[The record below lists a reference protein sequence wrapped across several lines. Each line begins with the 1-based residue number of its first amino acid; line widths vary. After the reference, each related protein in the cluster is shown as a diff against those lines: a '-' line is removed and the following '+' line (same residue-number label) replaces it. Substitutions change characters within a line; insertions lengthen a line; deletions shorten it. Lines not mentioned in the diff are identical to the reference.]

1 MNQIVK
7 YEQKVRLSM
16 ERRENIMQKKLPIGI
31 ENFEDMIKENYYYVD
46 KTGLIK
52 QLLNER
58 GLVNLFTRP
67 RRFGKSLNMSMLKYF
82 FEIGNDQAI
91 FENLEIS
98 KEKELCDQYQGK
110 FPVISVSLKGA
121 KAGNYEDAKDM
132 MKYIMAAESRRLYD
146 RMSEDKLSEKQ
157 KEQMKSLMSDDMK
170 DTELMTA
177 LWILSSILKEYYG
190 KKVIILIDEYDVPLD
205 KAFENDYYN
214 EMIILLRNMLEQS
227 LKTNDNLY
235 MAVLTGCLRI
245 ARESI
250 FTGLNNFNIFSITDQ
265 YFDEHFGFTDKEVK
279 EILQYY
285 KVPEAFEQTK
295 KWYDG
300 YHFGSAD
307 IYCPWDVI
315 NHCKALKVESDATPQ
330 PYWIN
335 TSGNYI
341 VKRFIEK
348 ANQQTRREIEQLI
361 EGKAIQKEIRLE
373 LTYNELDSTI
383 ENLWSVLFATGYLT
397 QQGKPQGRI
406 YSLVIP
412 NESIREIFIE
422 QIQEWF
428 KETTRK
434 DENRLKDF
442 CKAFEEG
449 NAEAIEE
456 QFNNYLMKTIS
467 IRDTFTSKKEN
478 FYHGVLLGLLSYDP
492 DWYITSNTESGDGY
506 SDIMIEAE
514 QARIGI
520 IIEVKYAENIKT
532 LDKAC
537 EKALKQIKE
546 KHYDQKLE
554 EEGYETILNYGIA
567 CYKKR
572 CKVLMD

>member
-1 MNQIVK
+1 
-7 YEQKVRLSM
+7 M
-16 ERRENIMQKKLPIGI
+16 ETKNKKLPVGI
-31 ENFEDMIKENYYYVD
+31 EMFRDIREHDFYYID
-46 KTGLIK
+46 KTGFIK
-52 QLLNER
+52 ELLESWTE
-58 GLVNLFTRP
+58 VNLFTRP
-67 RRFGKSLNMSMLKYF
+67 RRFGKSLNMDMLKAF
-82 FEIGNDQAI
+82 FEIGTDKRL
-91 FENLEIS
+91 FDGLEIS
-98 KEKELCDQYQGK
+98 AEKQICEEYMGK
-110 FPVISVSLKGA
+110 FPVISVSLKDVE
-121 KAGNYEDAKDM
+121 GNGFEEAKDM
-132 MKYIMAAESRRLYD
+132 LETVISDEALRFQYLMDSPKLTSYEKARFEPLLTGRFEKTSQLTASLKTLSALLY
-146 RMSEDKLSEKQ
+146 KHTG
-157 KEQMKSLMSDDMK
+157 
-170 DTELMTA
+170 TE
-177 LWILSSILKEYYG
+177 
-190 KKVIILIDEYDVPLD
+190 VIILIDEYDVPLD
-205 KAFENDYYN
+205 KAYVNGYY
-214 EMIILLRNMLEQS
+214 EQMVQLIRS
-227 LKTNDNLY
+227 LFSQVLKTNSNLRF
-235 MAVLTGCLRI
+235 AVITGCLRI
-245 ARESI
+245 SKESI
-250 FTGLNNFNIFSITDQ
+250 FTGINNFTVHSVSDSD
-265 YFDEHFGFTDKEVK
+265 YGEYFGFTDQEVRELLSYYEMEELYLVVK
-279 EILQYY
+279 E
-285 KVPEAFEQTK
+285 
-295 KWYDG
+295 WYDG
-300 YHFGSAD
+300 YQFAKEE
-307 IYCPWDVI
+307 IYCPWDVLNYI
-315 NHCKALKVESDATPQ
+315 REHIGDRNVPPKL
-330 PYWIN
+330 YWIN

-341 VKRFIEK
+341 GKRFIEK

-397 QQGKPQGRI
+397 QQGKPQGRT
-406 YSLVIP
+406 YSLIIP
-412 NESIREIFIE
+412 NESIRQIFIE

-467 IRDTFTSKKEN
+467 IRDTFTTKKEN

-492 DWYITSNTESGDGY
+492 DWYITSNQESGDGY

-537 EKALKQIKE
+537 QKALKQIKE
-546 KHYDQKLE
+546 KNYDQKLE

-572 CKVLMD
+572 CKVLVDK

>member
-1 MNQIVK
+1 MRKGGN
-7 YEQKVRLSM
+7 L
-16 ERRENIMQKKLPIGI
+16 MQKKLPIGI

-52 QLLNER
+52 QLLNEH

-91 FENLEIS
+91 FEGLEIS

-110 FPVISVSLKGA
+110 FPMISVSLKGA
-121 KAGNYEDAKDM
+121 KAGNYEDAKAM

-157 KEQMKSLMSDDMK
+157 KEQMKSLMSDNMK

-205 KAFENDYYN
+205 KAFENNYYN

-265 YFDEHFGFTDKEVK
+265 YFDEYFGFTDKEVK

-300 YHFGSAD
+300 YRFGNTD

-315 NHCKALKVESDATPQ
+315 NHCRALKVEPDATPQ

-397 QQGKPQGRI
+397 QQEKPQGRT
-406 YSLVIP
+406 YSLIIP
-412 NESIREIFIE
+412 NESIRQIFIE

-449 NAEAIEE
+449 NAEAIE
-456 QFNNYLMKTIS
+456 QQLNDYLMKTIS
-467 IRDTFTSKKEN
+467 IRDTFTTKKEN

-514 QARIGI
+514 QARTGI

-546 KHYDQKLE
+546 KNYDQKLQ

-572 CKVLMD
+572 CKVIVD

>member
-1 MNQIVK
+1 
-7 YEQKVRLSM
+7 
-16 ERRENIMQKKLPIGI
+16 
-31 ENFEDMIKENYYYVD
+31 
-46 KTGLIK
+46 
-52 QLLNER
+52 
-58 GLVNLFTRP
+58 
-67 RRFGKSLNMSMLKYF
+67 
-82 FEIGNDQAI
+82 
-91 FENLEIS
+91 
-98 KEKELCDQYQGK
+98 
-110 FPVISVSLKGA
+110 
-121 KAGNYEDAKDM
+121 M

-146 RMSEDKLSEKQ
+146 RMSGDKLSEKQ
-157 KEQMKSLMSDDMK
+157 KEQMKSLMSDNMK

-205 KAFENDYYN
+205 KAFENNYYN

-265 YFDEHFGFTDKEVK
+265 YFDEYFGFTDKEVK

-300 YHFGSAD
+300 YRFGNTD

-315 NHCKALKVESDATPQ
+315 NHCRALKVEPDATPQ

-397 QQGKPQGRI
+397 QQG
-406 YSLVIP
+406 
-412 NESIREIFIE
+412 NH
-422 QIQEWF
+422 
-428 KETTRK
+428 
-434 DENRLKDF
+434 LKDF

-467 IRDTFTSKKEN
+467 IRDTFTTKKEN

-492 DWYITSNTESGDGY
+492 DWYITSNQESGDGY

-537 EKALKQIKE
+537 QKALKQIKE
-546 KHYDQKLE
+546 KNYDQKL

-572 CKVLMD
+572 CKVLVDK

>member
-1 MNQIVK
+1 MWKGGN
-7 YEQKVRLSM
+7 L
-16 ERRENIMQKKLPIGI
+16 MQKKLPIGI

-52 QLLNER
+52 QLLNEH

-82 FEIGNDQAI
+82 FEIGNDQSI
-91 FENLEIS
+91 FEGLEIS

-110 FPVISVSLKGA
+110 FPMISVSLKGA
-121 KAGNYEDAKDM
+121 KAGNYADAKAM
-132 MKYIMAAESRRLYD
+132 MKYIMAAESRRLYN
-146 RMSEDKLSEKQ
+146 RMSGDKLSEKQ
-157 KEQMKSLMSDDMK
+157 KEQMKSLMSDNMK

-177 LWILSSILKEYYG
+177 LWILSSILKDYYG

-205 KAFENDYYN
+205 KAFENNYYN

-265 YFDEHFGFTDKEVK
+265 YFDEYFGFTDKEVK

-285 KVPEAFEQTK
+285 KVPEAFEQTN

-300 YHFGSAD
+300 YRFGNTD

-315 NHCKALKVESDATPQ
+315 NHCRALKVEPDATPQ

-397 QQGKPQGRI
+397 QQGKPQGRT
-406 YSLVIP
+406 YSLIIP
-412 NESIREIFIE
+412 NESIRQIFIE

-467 IRDTFTSKKEN
+467 IRDTFTTKKEN

-492 DWYITSNTESGDGY
+492 DWYITSNQESGDGY

-537 EKALKQIKE
+537 QKALKQIKE
-546 KHYDQKLE
+546 KNYDQKLE

-572 CKVLMD
+572 CKVLVDK

>member
-1 MNQIVK
+1 MWKGGN
-7 YEQKVRLSM
+7 L
-16 ERRENIMQKKLPIGI
+16 MQKKLPIGI

-52 QLLNER
+52 QLLNEH

-91 FENLEIS
+91 FEGLEIS
-98 KEKELCDQYQGK
+98 KDKELCDQYQGK

-121 KAGNYEDAKDM
+121 KAGNYEDAKAM

-146 RMSEDKLSEKQ
+146 RMSGDKLSEKQ
-157 KEQMKSLMSDDMK
+157 KEQMKSLMSDNMK

-177 LWILSSILKEYYG
+177 LWILSFILKEYYG

-205 KAFENDYYN
+205 KAFENNYYN

-250 FTGLNNFNIFSITDQ
+250 FTGLNNFDIFSITDQ
-265 YFDEHFGFTDKEVK
+265 YFDEYFGFTDKEVK

-300 YHFGSAD
+300 YRFGNTD

-315 NHCKALKVESDATPQ
+315 NHCRALKVEPDATPQ

-397 QQGKPQGRI
+397 QQGKPQGRT
-406 YSLVIP
+406 YSLIIP
-412 NESIREIFIE
+412 NESIRQIFIE

-467 IRDTFTSKKEN
+467 IRDTFTTKKEN

-492 DWYITSNTESGDGY
+492 DWYITSNQESGDGY

-537 EKALKQIKE
+537 QKALKQIKE
-546 KHYDQKLE
+546 KNYDQKLE

-572 CKVLMD
+572 CKVLVDK

>member
-1 MNQIVK
+1 MRKGGN
-7 YEQKVRLSM
+7 L
-16 ERRENIMQKKLPIGI
+16 MQKKLPIGI

-46 KTGLIK
+46 KTGLLK
-52 QLLNER
+52 QLLNEH

-67 RRFGKSLNMSMLKYF
+67 SRFGKSLNMSMLKYF

-91 FENLEIS
+91 FEGLEIS
-98 KEKELCDQYQGK
+98 KDKELCDQYQGK

-121 KAGNYEDAKDM
+121 KAGNYEDAKAM

-146 RMSEDKLSEKQ
+146 RMSGDKLSEKQ
-157 KEQMKSLMSDDMK
+157 KEQMKSLMSDNMK

-205 KAFENDYYN
+205 KAFENNYYN

-265 YFDEHFGFTDKEVK
+265 YFDEYFGFTDKEVK

-300 YHFGSAD
+300 YRFGNTD

-315 NHCKALKVESDATPQ
+315 NHCRALKVEPDATPQ

-397 QQGKPQGRI
+397 QQGKPQGRT
-406 YSLVIP
+406 YSLIIP
-412 NESIREIFIE
+412 NESIRQIFIE

-467 IRDTFTSKKEN
+467 IRDTFTTKKEN

-492 DWYITSNTESGDGY
+492 DWYITSNQESGDGY

-520 IIEVKYAENIKT
+520 IIEVKYAENIKM

-554 EEGYETILNYGIA
+554 KEGYETILNYGIA

-572 CKVLMD
+572 CKVLVDK

>member
-1 MNQIVK
+1 MRKGGN
-7 YEQKVRLSM
+7 L
-16 ERRENIMQKKLPIGI
+16 MQKKLPIGI

-52 QLLNER
+52 QLLNEH
-58 GLVNLFTRP
+58 GLVNLFTRT

-91 FENLEIS
+91 FEGLEIS
-98 KEKELCDQYQGK
+98 KDKELCDQYQGK

-121 KAGNYEDAKDM
+121 KAGNYEDAKAM

-146 RMSEDKLSEKQ
+146 RMSGDKLSEKQ
-157 KEQMKSLMSDDMK
+157 KEQMKSLMSDNMK

-205 KAFENDYYN
+205 KAFENNYYN

-265 YFDEHFGFTDKEVK
+265 YFDEYFGFTDKEVK

-300 YHFGSAD
+300 YRFGNTD

-315 NHCKALKVESDATPQ
+315 NHCRALKVEPDATPQ

-397 QQGKPQGRI
+397 QQGKPQGRT
-406 YSLVIP
+406 YSLIIP
-412 NESIREIFIE
+412 NESIRQIFIE

-467 IRDTFTSKKEN
+467 IRDTFTTKKEN

-492 DWYITSNTESGDGY
+492 DWYITSNQESGDGY

-520 IIEVKYAENIKT
+520 IIEVKYAENIKM

-554 EEGYETILNYGIA
+554 KEGYETILNYGIA

-572 CKVLMD
+572 CKVLVDK

>member
-1 MNQIVK
+1 MRKGGN
-7 YEQKVRLSM
+7 L
-16 ERRENIMQKKLPIGI
+16 MQKKLPIGI

-46 KTGLIK
+46 KTGLLK
-52 QLLNER
+52 QLLNEH

-91 FENLEIS
+91 FEGLEIS
-98 KEKELCDQYQGK
+98 KDKELCDQYQGK

-121 KAGNYEDAKDM
+121 KAGNYEDAKAM

-146 RMSEDKLSEKQ
+146 RMSGDKLSEKQ
-157 KEQMKSLMSDDMK
+157 KEQMKSLMSDNMK

-205 KAFENDYYN
+205 KAFENNYYN
-214 EMIILLRNMLEQS
+214 EMIILLRNMLKQS

-250 FTGLNNFNIFSITDQ
+250 FIGLNNFNIFSITDQ
-265 YFDEHFGFTDKEVK
+265 YFDEYFGFTDKEVK

-300 YHFGSAD
+300 YRFGNTD

-315 NHCKALKVESDATPQ
+315 NHCRALKVEPDATPQ
-330 PYWIN
+330 PYLIN

-397 QQGKPQGRI
+397 QQGKPQGRT
-406 YSLVIP
+406 YSLIIP
-412 NESIREIFIE
+412 NESIRQIFIE

-467 IRDTFTSKKEN
+467 IRDTFTTKKEN

-492 DWYITSNTESGDGY
+492 DWYITSNQESGDGY

-537 EKALKQIKE
+537 QKALKQIKE
-546 KHYDQKLE
+546 KNYDQKL

-572 CKVLMD
+572 CKVLVDK

>member
-1 MNQIVK
+1 MRKGGN
-7 YEQKVRLSM
+7 L
-16 ERRENIMQKKLPIGI
+16 MQKKLPIGI
-31 ENFEDMIKENYYYVD
+31 ENFEDMIKENYYVD
-46 KTGLIK
+46 KTGLLK
-52 QLLNER
+52 QLLNEH

-91 FENLEIS
+91 FEGLEIS
-98 KEKELCDQYQGK
+98 KDKELCDQYQGK

-121 KAGNYEDAKDM
+121 KAGNYEDAKAM

-146 RMSEDKLSEKQ
+146 RMSGDKLSEKQ
-157 KEQMKSLMSDDMK
+157 KEQMKSLMSDNMK

-205 KAFENDYYN
+205 KAFENNYYN

-265 YFDEHFGFTDKEVK
+265 YFDEYFGFTDKEVK

-300 YHFGSAD
+300 YRFGNTD

-315 NHCKALKVESDATPQ
+315 NHCRALKVEPDATPQ

-397 QQGKPQGRI
+397 QQGKPQGRT
-406 YSLVIP
+406 YSLIIP
-412 NESIREIFIE
+412 NESIRQIFIE

-467 IRDTFTSKKEN
+467 IRDTFTTKKEN

-492 DWYITSNTESGDGY
+492 DWYITSNQESGDGY

-520 IIEVKYAENIKT
+520 IIEVKYAENIKM

-554 EEGYETILNYGIA
+554 KEGYETILNYGIA

-572 CKVLMD
+572 CKVLVDK

>member
-1 MNQIVK
+1 MRKGGN
-7 YEQKVRLSM
+7 L
-16 ERRENIMQKKLPIGI
+16 MQKKLPIEI

-46 KTGLIK
+46 KTGLLK
-52 QLLNER
+52 QLLNEH

-91 FENLEIS
+91 FEGLEIS
-98 KEKELCDQYQGK
+98 KDKELCNQYQGK

-121 KAGNYEDAKDM
+121 KAGNYEDAKAM

-146 RMSEDKLSEKQ
+146 RMSGDKLSEKQ
-157 KEQMKSLMSDDMK
+157 KEQMKSLMSDNMK

-205 KAFENDYYN
+205 KAFENNYYN

-265 YFDEHFGFTDKEVK
+265 YFDEYFGFKDKEVK

-300 YHFGSAD
+300 YRFGNTD

-315 NHCKALKVESDATPQ
+315 NHCRALKVEPDATPQ

-397 QQGKPQGRI
+397 QQGKPQGRT
-406 YSLVIP
+406 YSLIIP
-412 NESIREIFIE
+412 NESIRQIFIE

-449 NAEAIEE
+449 NTEAIEE

-467 IRDTFTSKKEN
+467 IRDTFTTKKEN

-492 DWYITSNTESGDGY
+492 DWYITSNQESGDGY

-537 EKALKQIKE
+537 QKALKQIKE
-546 KHYDQKLE
+546 KNYDQKLE

-572 CKVLMD
+572 CKVLVDK

>member
-1 MNQIVK
+1 MRKGGN
-7 YEQKVRLSM
+7 L
-16 ERRENIMQKKLPIGI
+16 MQKKLPIGI

-46 KTGLIK
+46 KTGLLK
-52 QLLNER
+52 QLLNEH

-91 FENLEIS
+91 FEDLEIS
-98 KEKELCDQYQGK
+98 KDKELCDQYQGK

-121 KAGNYEDAKDM
+121 KAGNYEDAKAM

-146 RMSEDKLSEKQ
+146 RMSGDKLSEKQ
-157 KEQMKSLMSDDMK
+157 KEQMKSLMSDNMK

-205 KAFENDYYN
+205 KAFENNYYN
-214 EMIILLRNMLEQS
+214 EMIILLRNMLKQS

-265 YFDEHFGFTDKEVK
+265 YFDEYFGFTDKEVK

-300 YHFGSAD
+300 YRFGNTD

-315 NHCKALKVESDATPQ
+315 NHCRALKVEPDATPQ

-406 YSLVIP
+406 YSLIIP
-412 NESIREIFIE
+412 NESIRQIFIE

-434 DENRLKDF
+434 DKNRLKDF

-449 NAEAIEE
+449 NTETIE
-456 QFNNYLMKTIS
+456 QQLNDYLMKTIS
-467 IRDTFTSKKEN
+467 IRDTFTTKKEN

-514 QARIGI
+514 QARTGI
-520 IIEVKYAENIKT
+520 IIEVKYAENIKM

-572 CKVLMD
+572 CKVLVDK

>member
-1 MNQIVK
+1 MRKGGN
-7 YEQKVRLSM
+7 L
-16 ERRENIMQKKLPIGI
+16 MQKKLPIGI

-46 KTGLIK
+46 KTGLLK
-52 QLLNER
+52 QLLNEH

-91 FENLEIS
+91 FEGLEIS
-98 KEKELCDQYQGK
+98 KDKELCDQYQGK

-121 KAGNYEDAKDM
+121 KAGNYEDAKAM

-146 RMSEDKLSEKQ
+146 RMSGDKLSEKQ
-157 KEQMKSLMSDDMK
+157 KEQMKSLMSDNMK

-205 KAFENDYYN
+205 KAFENNYYN
-214 EMIILLRNMLEQS
+214 EMIILLRNMLKQS

-265 YFDEHFGFTDKEVK
+265 YFDEYFGFTDKEVK

-300 YHFGSAD
+300 YRFGNTD

-315 NHCKALKVESDATPQ
+315 NHCRALKVEPDATPQ

-373 LTYNELDSTI
+373 LTYNELDITI

-397 QQGKPQGRI
+397 QQGKPQGRT
-406 YSLVIP
+406 YSLIIP
-412 NESIREIFIE
+412 NESIRQIFIE

-467 IRDTFTSKKEN
+467 IRDTFTTKKEN

-492 DWYITSNTESGDGY
+492 DWYITSNQESGDGY

-537 EKALKQIKE
+537 QKALKQIKE
-546 KHYDQKLE
+546 KNYDQKLE
-554 EEGYETILNYGIA
+554 EEGYETILN
-567 CYKKR
+567 
-572 CKVLMD
+572 

>member
-1 MNQIVK
+1 MRKGGN
-7 YEQKVRLSM
+7 L
-16 ERRENIMQKKLPIGI
+16 MQKKLPIGI

-46 KTGLIK
+46 KTGLLK
-52 QLLNER
+52 QLLNEH

-91 FENLEIS
+91 FEGLEIS
-98 KEKELCDQYQGK
+98 KDKELCDQYQGK

-121 KAGNYEDAKDM
+121 KAGNYEDAKAM

-146 RMSEDKLSEKQ
+146 RMSGDKLSEKQ
-157 KEQMKSLMSDDMK
+157 KEQMKSLMSDNMK

-205 KAFENDYYN
+205 KA
-214 EMIILLRNMLEQS
+214 LEQS

-265 YFDEHFGFTDKEVK
+265 YFDEYFGFTDKEVK

-300 YHFGSAD
+300 YRFGNTD

-315 NHCKALKVESDATPQ
+315 NHCRALKVEPDATPQ

-397 QQGKPQGRI
+397 QQGKPQGRT
-406 YSLVIP
+406 YSLIIP
-412 NESIREIFIE
+412 NESIRQIFIE

-467 IRDTFTSKKEN
+467 IRDTFTTKKEN

-492 DWYITSNTESGDGY
+492 DWYITSNQESGDGY

-520 IIEVKYAENIKT
+520 IIEVKYAENIKM

-554 EEGYETILNYGIA
+554 KEGYETILNYGIA

-572 CKVLMD
+572 CKVLVDK

>member
-1 MNQIVK
+1 
-7 YEQKVRLSM
+7 
-16 ERRENIMQKKLPIGI
+16 MQKKLPIGI

-52 QLLNER
+52 QLLNEH

-91 FENLEIS
+91 FEGLEIS
-98 KEKELCDQYQGK
+98 KDKELCDQYQEK

-121 KAGNYEDAKDM
+121 KAGNYEDAKKL
-132 MKYIMAAESRRLYD
+132 MKYIVAAESRRLYD
-146 RMSEDKLSEKQ
+146 RMSEDKLNEKQ
-157 KEQMKSLMSDDMK
+157 KEQMNPLMSDNMK

-205 KAFENDYYN
+205 KAFENNYYN

-245 ARESI
+245 ARDSI

-265 YFDEHFGFTDKEVK
+265 YFDEYFGFTDKEVK

-300 YHFGSAD
+300 YRFGNTD

-315 NHCKALKVESDATPQ
+315 NHCRALKVEPDATPQ

-397 QQGKPQGRI
+397 QQGKQQGRT
-406 YSLVIP
+406 YSLIIP
-412 NESIREIFIE
+412 NESIRQIFIE

-449 NAEAIEE
+449 NAEAIE
-456 QFNNYLMKTIS
+456 QQLNDYLMKTIS
-467 IRDTFTSKKEN
+467 IRDTFTTKKEN

-514 QARIGI
+514 QARTGI
-520 IIEVKYAENIKT
+520 IIEVKYAENIKM

-546 KHYDQKLE
+546 KHYDHKLE

-572 CKVLMD
+572 CKVMVDK

>member
-1 MNQIVK
+1 MRKGGN
-7 YEQKVRLSM
+7 L
-16 ERRENIMQKKLPIGI
+16 MQKKLPIGI

-46 KTGLIK
+46 KTGLLK
-52 QLLNER
+52 QLLNEH

-91 FENLEIS
+91 FEGLEIS
-98 KEKELCDQYQGK
+98 KDKELCDQYQGK

-121 KAGNYEDAKDM
+121 KAGNYEDAKAM

-146 RMSEDKLSEKQ
+146 RMSGDKLSEKQ
-157 KEQMKSLMSDDMK
+157 KEQMKSLMSDNMK

-205 KAFENDYYN
+205 KAFENNYYN

-265 YFDEHFGFTDKEVK
+265 YFDEYFGFTDKEVK

-300 YHFGSAD
+300 YRFGNTD

-315 NHCKALKVESDATPQ
+315 NHCRALKVEPDATPQ

-397 QQGKPQGRI
+397 QQGKPQGRT
-406 YSLVIP
+406 YSLIIP
-412 NESIREIFIE
+412 NESIRQIFIE

-467 IRDTFTSKKEN
+467 IRDTFTTKKEN

-492 DWYITSNTESGDGY
+492 DWYITSNQESGDGY
-506 SDIMIEAE
+506 SDIKIEAE

-520 IIEVKYAENIKT
+520 IIEVKYAENIKM

-554 EEGYETILNYGIA
+554 KEGYETILNYGIA

-572 CKVLMD
+572 CKVLVDK

>member
-1 MNQIVK
+1 MRKGGN
-7 YEQKVRLSM
+7 L
-16 ERRENIMQKKLPIGI
+16 MQKKLPIGI

-46 KTGLIK
+46 KTGLLK
-52 QLLNER
+52 QLLNEH

-91 FENLEIS
+91 FEGLEIS
-98 KEKELCDQYQGK
+98 KDKELCDQYQGK

-121 KAGNYEDAKDM
+121 KAGNYEDAKAM

-146 RMSEDKLSEKQ
+146 RMSGDKLSEKQ
-157 KEQMKSLMSDDMK
+157 KEQMKSLMSDNMK

-205 KAFENDYYN
+205 KAFENNYYN

-265 YFDEHFGFTDKEVK
+265 YFDEYFGFTDKEVK

-300 YHFGSAD
+300 YRFGNTD
-307 IYCPWDVI
+307 IYCPWDII
-315 NHCKALKVESDATPQ
+315 NHCRALKVEPDATPQ

-397 QQGKPQGRI
+397 QQGKPQGRT
-406 YSLVIP
+406 YSLIIP
-412 NESIREIFIE
+412 NESIRQIFIE

-467 IRDTFTSKKEN
+467 IRDTFTTKKEN

-492 DWYITSNTESGDGY
+492 DWYITSNQESGDGY

-520 IIEVKYAENIKT
+520 IIEVKYAENIKM

-554 EEGYETILNYGIA
+554 KEGYETILNYGIA

-572 CKVLMD
+572 CKVLVDK

>member
-1 MNQIVK
+1 
-7 YEQKVRLSM
+7 
-16 ERRENIMQKKLPIGI
+16 MQKKLPIGI

-46 KTGLIK
+46 KTGLLK
-52 QLLNER
+52 QLLNEH

-91 FENLEIS
+91 FEGLEIS
-98 KEKELCDQYQGK
+98 KDKELCDQYQGK

-121 KAGNYEDAKDM
+121 KAGNYEDAKAM

-146 RMSEDKLSEKQ
+146 RMSGDKLSEKQ
-157 KEQMKSLMSDDMK
+157 KEQMKSLMSDNMK

-190 KKVIILIDEYDVPLD
+190 KKVIILIDEYDVQLD
-205 KAFENDYYN
+205 KAFENNYYN
-214 EMIILLRNMLEQS
+214 EMIILLRNMLKQS

-265 YFDEHFGFTDKEVK
+265 YFDEYFGFTDKEVK

-300 YHFGSAD
+300 YRFGNTD

-315 NHCKALKVESDATPQ
+315 NHCRALKVEPDATPQ

-397 QQGKPQGRI
+397 QQGKPQGRT
-406 YSLVIP
+406 YSLIIP
-412 NESIREIFIE
+412 NESIRQIFIE

-467 IRDTFTSKKEN
+467 IRDTFTTKKEN

-492 DWYITSNTESGDGY
+492 DWYITSNQESGDGY

-537 EKALKQIKE
+537 QKALKQIKE
-546 KHYDQKLE
+546 KNYDQKLE

-572 CKVLMD
+572 CKVLVDK

>member
-1 MNQIVK
+1 MRKGGN
-7 YEQKVRLSM
+7 L
-16 ERRENIMQKKLPIGI
+16 MQKKLPIGI

-46 KTGLIK
+46 KTGLLK
-52 QLLNER
+52 QLLNEH

-91 FENLEIS
+91 FEGLEIS
-98 KEKELCDQYQGK
+98 KDKELCDQYQGK

-121 KAGNYEDAKDM
+121 KAGNYEDAKAM

-146 RMSEDKLSEKQ
+146 RMSGDKLSEKQ
-157 KEQMKSLMSDDMK
+157 KEQMKSLMSDNMK

-205 KAFENDYYN
+205 KAFENNYYN

-235 MAVLTGCLRI
+235 MAVSTGCLRI

-265 YFDEHFGFTDKEVK
+265 YFDEYFGFTDKEVK

-300 YHFGSAD
+300 YRFGNTD

-315 NHCKALKVESDATPQ
+315 NHCRALKVEPDATPQ

-397 QQGKPQGRI
+397 QQGKPQGRT
-406 YSLVIP
+406 YSLIIP
-412 NESIREIFIE
+412 NESIRQIFIE

-467 IRDTFTSKKEN
+467 IRDTFTTKKEN

-492 DWYITSNTESGDGY
+492 DWYITSNQESGDGY

-537 EKALKQIKE
+537 QKALKQIKE
-546 KHYDQKLE
+546 KNYDQKLE

-572 CKVLMD
+572 CKVLVDK

>member
-1 MNQIVK
+1 MRKGGN
-7 YEQKVRLSM
+7 L
-16 ERRENIMQKKLPIGI
+16 MQKKLPIEI

-46 KTGLIK
+46 KTGLLK
-52 QLLNER
+52 QLLNEH

-91 FENLEIS
+91 FEGLEIS
-98 KEKELCDQYQGK
+98 KDKELCDQYQEK

-121 KAGNYEDAKDM
+121 KAGNYEDAKAM

-146 RMSEDKLSEKQ
+146 RMSEDKLNEKQ
-157 KEQMKSLMSDDMK
+157 KEQMKSLMSDNMK

-205 KAFENDYYN
+205 KAFENNYYN

-265 YFDEHFGFTDKEVK
+265 YFDEYFGFTDKEVK

-300 YHFGSAD
+300 YRFGNTD

-315 NHCKALKVESDATPQ
+315 NHCRALKVEPDATPQ

-397 QQGKPQGRI
+397 QQGKPQGRT
-406 YSLVIP
+406 YSLIIP
-412 NESIREIFIE
+412 NESIRQIFIE

-449 NAEAIEE
+449 NTEAIEE

-467 IRDTFTSKKEN
+467 IRDTFTTKKEN

-492 DWYITSNTESGDGY
+492 DWYITSNQESGDGY

-537 EKALKQIKE
+537 QKALKQIKE
-546 KHYDQKLE
+546 KNYDQKLE

-572 CKVLMD
+572 CKVLVDK

>member
-1 MNQIVK
+1 MRKGGN
-7 YEQKVRLSM
+7 L
-16 ERRENIMQKKLPIGI
+16 MQKKLPIGI

-46 KTGLIK
+46 KTGLLK
-52 QLLNER
+52 QLLNEH

-91 FENLEIS
+91 FEGLEIS
-98 KEKELCDQYQGK
+98 KDKELCDQYQGK

-121 KAGNYEDAKDM
+121 KAGNYEDAKAM

-146 RMSEDKLSEKQ
+146 RMSGDKLSEKQ
-157 KEQMKSLMSDDMK
+157 KEQMKSLMSDNMK

-205 KAFENDYYN
+205 KAFENNYYN
-214 EMIILLRNMLEQS
+214 EMIILLRNMLKQS

-265 YFDEHFGFTDKEVK
+265 YFDEYFGFTDKEVK

-300 YHFGSAD
+300 YRFGNTD

-315 NHCKALKVESDATPQ
+315 NHCRALKVEPDATPQ

-373 LTYNELDSTI
+373 LTYNELDITI

-397 QQGKPQGRI
+397 QQGKPQGRT
-406 YSLVIP
+406 YSLIIP
-412 NESIREIFIE
+412 SESIRQIFIE

-467 IRDTFTSKKEN
+467 IRDTFTTKKEN

-492 DWYITSNTESGDGY
+492 DWYITSNQESGDGY

-537 EKALKQIKE
+537 QKALKQIKE
-546 KHYDQKLE
+546 KNYDQKLE

-572 CKVLMD
+572 CKVLVDK

>member
-1 MNQIVK
+1 
-7 YEQKVRLSM
+7 
-16 ERRENIMQKKLPIGI
+16 MQKRLPIGI
-31 ENFEDMIKENYYYVD
+31 ENFEDMINEDYYYID

-52 QLLNER
+52 QLIAEK

-67 RRFGKSLNMSMLKYF
+67 RRFGKSLNMSMLRYF
-82 FEIGNDQAI
+82 FEIGNDPKI
-91 FENLEIS
+91 FEGLEIS
-98 KEKELCDQYQGK
+98 KEKELCDQYMGK
-110 FPVISVSLKGA
+110 FPVISISLKGA
-121 KAGNYEDAKDM
+121 KAGDYQTAKHM
-132 MKYIMAAESRRLYD
+132 MKYIVGGEARRIYQ
-146 RMSEDKLSEKQ
+146 RMSEDQLNETH
-157 KEQMKSLMSDDMK
+157 KEEMKRLMEYEMEVSSLMA
-170 DTELMTA
+170 A
-177 LWILSSILKEYYG
+177 LWNLSLILKEYYG
-190 KKVIILIDEYDVPLD
+190 KKVIILIDEYDVLLD
-205 KAFENDYYN
+205 KAFENGYYN
-214 EMIILLRNMLEQS
+214 EMIILIRNMLEQA

-265 YFDEHFGFTDKEVK
+265 YFDEYFGFTDKEVK
-279 EILQYY
+279 EMLKYY
-285 KVPEAFEQTK
+285 GAPEAFDETK

-300 YHFGSAD
+300 YRFGNED

-315 NHCKALKVESDATPQ
+315 NHCKALKVDKEAIPQ

-341 VKRFIEK
+341 IKRFIEK
-348 ANQQTRREIEQLI
+348 ANQQT
-361 EGKAIQKEIRLE
+361 
-373 LTYNELDSTI
+373 
-383 ENLWSVLFATGYLT
+383 
-397 QQGKPQGRI
+397 
-406 YSLVIP
+406 IP
-412 NESIREIFIE
+412 NESIRQIFIE

-434 DENRLKDF
+434 DENQLKDF

-449 NAEAIEE
+449 DAQAIEQ
-456 QFNNYLMKTIS
+456 QFTQYLIKTIS

-506 SDIMIEAE
+506 SDIMIEVE
-514 QARIGI
+514 HKQMGI
-520 IIEVKYAENIKT
+520 VIEIKYAENVKA
-532 LDKAC
+532 LDQAC

-572 CKVLMD
+572 CKVLLQEKK

>member
-1 MNQIVK
+1 MRKGGN
-7 YEQKVRLSM
+7 L
-16 ERRENIMQKKLPIGI
+16 MQKKLPIGI

-46 KTGLIK
+46 KTGLLK
-52 QLLNER
+52 QLLNEH

-91 FENLEIS
+91 FEGLEIS
-98 KEKELCDQYQGK
+98 KDKELCDQYQGK

-121 KAGNYEDAKDM
+121 KAGNYEDAKAM

-146 RMSEDKLSEKQ
+146 RMSGDKLSEKQ
-157 KEQMKSLMSDDMK
+157 KEQMKSLMSDNMK

-205 KAFENDYYN
+205 KAFENNYYN

-265 YFDEHFGFTDKEVK
+265 YFDEYFGFTDKEVK

-300 YHFGSAD
+300 YRFGNTD

-315 NHCKALKVESDATPQ
+315 NHCRALKVEPDATPQ

-397 QQGKPQGRI
+397 QQGKPQGRT
-406 YSLVIP
+406 YSLIIP
-412 NESIREIFIE
+412 NESIRQIFIE

-434 DENRLKDF
+434 DENRLRDF

-467 IRDTFTSKKEN
+467 IRDTFTTKKEN

-492 DWYITSNTESGDGY
+492 DWYITSNQESGDGY

-520 IIEVKYAENIKT
+520 IIEVKYAENVKM

-554 EEGYETILNYGIA
+554 KEGYETILNYGIA

-572 CKVLMD
+572 CKVLVDK

>member
-1 MNQIVK
+1 MRKGRN
-7 YEQKVRLSM
+7 L
-16 ERRENIMQKKLPIGI
+16 MQKKLPIGI

-46 KTGLIK
+46 KTGLLK
-52 QLLNER
+52 QLLNEH

-91 FENLEIS
+91 FEGLEIS
-98 KEKELCDQYQGK
+98 KDKELCDQYQGK

-121 KAGNYEDAKDM
+121 KAGNYEDAKAM

-146 RMSEDKLSEKQ
+146 RMSGDKLSEKQ
-157 KEQMKSLMSDDMK
+157 KEQMKSLMSDNMK

-177 LWILSSILKEYYG
+177 LWILSSILKDYYG

-205 KAFENDYYN
+205 KAFENNYYN

-265 YFDEHFGFTDKEVK
+265 YFDEYFGFTDKEVK

-300 YHFGSAD
+300 YRFGSTD

-315 NHCKALKVESDATPQ
+315 NHCRALKVEPDATPQ

-397 QQGKPQGRI
+397 QQGKPQGRT
-406 YSLVIP
+406 YSLIIP
-412 NESIREIFIE
+412 NESIRQIFIE

-467 IRDTFTSKKEN
+467 IRDTFTTKKEN

-492 DWYITSNTESGDGY
+492 DWYITSNQESGDGY

-537 EKALKQIKE
+537 QKALKQIKE
-546 KHYDQKLE
+546 KNYDQKLE

-572 CKVLMD
+572 CKVLVDK

>member
-1 MNQIVK
+1 MRKGGN
-7 YEQKVRLSM
+7 L
-16 ERRENIMQKKLPIGI
+16 MQKKLPIGI

-46 KTGLIK
+46 KTGLLK
-52 QLLNER
+52 QLLNEH

-91 FENLEIS
+91 FEGLEIS
-98 KEKELCDQYQGK
+98 KDKELCDQYQGK

-146 RMSEDKLSEKQ
+146 KMSEDKLSEKQ
-157 KEQMKSLMSDDMK
+157 KEQMKSLMSDNMK

-205 KAFENDYYN
+205 KAFENNYYN
-214 EMIILLRNMLEQS
+214 EMIILLRNMLKQS

-265 YFDEHFGFTDKEVK
+265 YFDEYFGFTDKEVK

-300 YHFGSAD
+300 YRFGNTD

-315 NHCKALKVESDATPQ
+315 NHCRALKVEPDATPQ

-397 QQGKPQGRI
+397 QQGKPQGRT
-406 YSLVIP
+406 YSLIIP
-412 NESIREIFIE
+412 NESIRQIFIE

-467 IRDTFTSKKEN
+467 IRDTFTTKKEN

-492 DWYITSNTESGDGY
+492 DWYITSNQESGDGY

-520 IIEVKYAENIKT
+520 IIEAKYAENIKT

-537 EKALKQIKE
+537 QKALKQIKE
-546 KHYDQKLE
+546 KNYDQKLE

-572 CKVLMD
+572 CKVLVDK

>member
-1 MNQIVK
+1 M
-7 YEQKVRLSM
+7 
-16 ERRENIMQKKLPIGI
+16 REGGNLMQKKLPIGI

-46 KTGLIK
+46 KTGLLK
-52 QLLNER
+52 QLLNEH

-91 FENLEIS
+91 FEGLEIS
-98 KEKELCDQYQGK
+98 KDKELCDQYQGK

-121 KAGNYEDAKDM
+121 KAGNYEDAKAM

-146 RMSEDKLSEKQ
+146 RMSGDKLSEKQ
-157 KEQMKSLMSDDMK
+157 KEQMKSLMSDNMK

-205 KAFENDYYN
+205 KAFENNYYN

-265 YFDEHFGFTDKEVK
+265 YFDEYFGFTDKEVK

-300 YHFGSAD
+300 YRFGNTD

-315 NHCKALKVESDATPQ
+315 NHCRALKVEPDATPQ

-397 QQGKPQGRI
+397 QQGKPQGRT
-406 YSLVIP
+406 YSLIIP
-412 NESIREIFIE
+412 NESIRQIFIE

-467 IRDTFTSKKEN
+467 IRDTFTTKKEN

-492 DWYITSNTESGDGY
+492 DWYITSNQESGDGY

-520 IIEVKYAENIKT
+520 IIEVKYAENIKM

-554 EEGYETILNYGIA
+554 KEGYETILNYGIA

-572 CKVLMD
+572 CKVLVDK

>member
-1 MNQIVK
+1 
-7 YEQKVRLSM
+7 
-16 ERRENIMQKKLPIGI
+16 MQKRLPIGI
-31 ENFEDMIKENYYYVD
+31 ENFEDMINEDYYYID

-52 QLLNER
+52 QLIAEK

-67 RRFGKSLNMSMLKYF
+67 RRFGKSLNMSMLRYF
-82 FEIGNDQAI
+82 FEIGNDPKI
-91 FENLEIS
+91 FEGLEIS
-98 KEKELCDQYQGK
+98 KEKELCDQYMGK
-110 FPVISVSLKGA
+110 FPVISISLKGA
-121 KAGNYEDAKDM
+121 KAGDYQTAKHM
-132 MKYIMAAESRRLYD
+132 MKYIVGGEARRIYQ
-146 RMSEDKLSEKQ
+146 RMSEDQLNETH
-157 KEQMKSLMSDDMK
+157 KEEMKRLMEYEME
-170 DTELMTA
+170 DTTLMAA
-177 LWILSSILKEYYG
+177 LWNLSLILKEYYG

-205 KAFENDYYN
+205 KAFENGYYN
-214 EMIILLRNMLEQS
+214 EMIILIRNMLEQA

-265 YFDEHFGFTDKEVK
+265 YFDEYFGFTDKEVK
-279 EILQYY
+279 EMLKYY
-285 KVPEAFEQTK
+285 GAPEAFDETK

-300 YHFGSAD
+300 YRFGNED

-315 NHCKALKVESDATPQ
+315 NHCKALKVDKEAIPQ

-341 VKRFIEK
+341 IKRFIEK
-348 ANQQTRREIEQLI
+348 ANQQARREIEQLI
-361 EGKAIQKEIRLE
+361 EGKAINKEIRLE
-373 LTYNELDSTI
+373 LTYNELDNTI

-397 QQGKPQGRI
+397 QQGKPQGRT
-406 YSLVIP
+406 YSLTIP
-412 NESIREIFIE
+412 NESIRQIFIE

-449 NAEAIEE
+449 DAQAIEQ
-456 QFNNYLMKTIS
+456 QFTQYLIKTIS

-506 SDIMIEAE
+506 SDIMIEVE
-514 QARIGI
+514 HKQMGI
-520 IIEVKYAENIKT
+520 VIEIKYAENVKA
-532 LDKAC
+532 LDQAC

-572 CKVLMD
+572 CKVLLQEKK